1 MLVGNEV
8 SGSASAIA
16 PVDVIEDRGS
26 ETLYVLPVIVLLDHQ
41 GGLVEAIAIELR
53 IQHLLLLLG
62 DLRAEYIHGHEGG
75 VSTLV
80 GVVGEHIAVITGDL
94 RADEVSLRLLLD
106 CGLYHLPCQVNT
118 GQECTDD
125 DGGNG
130 AIEQPSPLLV
140 DIGDPRVVKRTY
152 CYVSSEPDEDGID
165 DVEVEGSDE
174 VVEVHRRNAIS
185 CCTERRHEGG
195 GNGDTGDHI
204 PLIPTGTGGD
214 ACQTAE
220 GGD

>member
-1 MLVGNEV
+1 M
-8 SGSASAIA
+8 
-16 PVDVIEDRGS
+16 
-26 ETLYVLPVIVLLDHQ
+26 PVIVLLDHQ

-118 GQECTDD
+118 GQECADDD
-125 DGGNG
+125 DGNS

-140 DIGDPRVVKRTY
+140 DIGDPRVVERTY
-152 CYVSSEPDEDGID
+152 RYVSGEPDEDGID

-174 VVEVHRRNAIS
+174 VVEIHRRDAIS
-185 CCTERRHEGG
+185 CSTERWHEGG
-195 GNGDTGDHI
+195 GDGDTGDHI
-204 PLIPTGTGGD
+204 PLILTGTGGD

-220 GGD
+220 GGDQHVVEGRLCAGEELRRDGLHR